1 MKTQM
6 LNKINIQKLAILTS
20 LMLFFFTGMSCAQPG
35 KGPQNGGQGMNMGP
49 RTGTGTGTGGGNMG
63 MGALKAAF
71 YPPKLVMMHQNDIN
85 LTEEQRENIL
95 SLINSNHSAH
105 SRIRWDL
112 QSKMD
117 EMQALVTQDEVDLQ
131 QASKKL
137 DEIMALEQQLK
148 KMQLSALIKI
158 KNTLTDAQEK
168 QLDAFK
174 AQRGRGSGPGN
185 RPAMQSPGNNN
196 MRGSGSGN
204 RRNN

>member
-1 MKTQM
+1 MKTRI
-6 LNKINIQKLAILTS
+6 LPKINIQKLAILTS

-35 KGPQNGGQGMNMGP
+35 KGPQNKAGGMNMGP
-49 RTGTGTGTGGGNMG
+49 GAGGSMG

-85 LTEEQRENIL
+85 LTDEQKDKIL

-117 EMQALVTQDEVDLQ
+117 EMQALVTQEEVDLQ
-131 QASKKL
+131 QANKKL

-148 KMQLSALIKI
+148 KMQLSALVQI
-158 KNTLTDAQEK
+158 KNTLTDTQEN

-174 AQRGRGSGPGN
+174 AQRGPGTGN
-185 RPAMQSPGNNN
+185 RPMMQSSGKNK
-196 MRGSGSGN
+196 MRESGN